1 MTDLLTLPASD
12 LVARIRELE
21 GENERLNASFER
33 HSVRLA
39 TERDHHRTASH
50 AAHNAALEAAAAI
63 ADPVSTHVG
72 AAIRGLRR

>member
-1 MTDLLTLPASD
+1 MTDLLTLPASA

-21 GENERLNASFER
+21 GENERLRAETRTLRNAALNE
-33 HSVRLA
+33 
-39 TERDHHRTASH
+39 
-50 AAHNAALEAAAAI
+50 HNAALDAAAAI